1 MMPTIEECTEGY
13 ERLLNDLEDIESDT
27 FREHWFY
34 RAHVFKVMGGC
45 KIQYNRLLEQAYLRY
60 SKRTLEYLT
69 KQDLHVQSPL
79 TNSNSTVLSK
89 EERKCI
95 IGF

>member
-1 MMPTIEECTEGY
+1 MPTIEECTEGY

-27 FREHWFY
+27 FREPWFY

-45 KIQYNRLLEQAYLRY
+45 KIQYNRLLEQAYARY

-69 KQDLHVQSPL
+69 KQDIHVQSQL
-79 TNSNSTVLSK
+79 LLANSNVLSK
-89 EERKCI
+89 EERKCVI
-95 IGF
+95 DF

>member
-1 MMPTIEECTEGY
+1 MPTIEECTEGY
-13 ERLLNDLEDIESDT
+13 ERLLNDIEDLESVT

-34 RAHVFKVMGGC
+34 RAHVFKVLGGC
-45 KIQYNRLLEQAYLRY
+45 TSQYNRLLEEAYTRY
-60 SKRTLEYLT
+60 PKTTLEYLT
-69 KQDLHVQSPL
+69 KQDLHVQSQL
-79 TNSNSTVLSK
+79 LIANSK